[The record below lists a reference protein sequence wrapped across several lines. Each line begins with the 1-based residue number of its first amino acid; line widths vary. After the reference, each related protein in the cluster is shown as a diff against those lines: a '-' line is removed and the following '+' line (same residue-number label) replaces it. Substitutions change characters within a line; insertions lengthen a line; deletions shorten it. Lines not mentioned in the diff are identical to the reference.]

1 VRFTSQKFKDDP
13 PVNVVSLIDVILNLI
28 VFFVLTTTFV
38 GTSAISVDL
47 PTSSAKTSQ
56 EPRELYVTVTK
67 DGKIYVDK
75 PTGAGPVGLEE
86 LEKVLSNTARQNKDT
101 LIIVRADEMTTH
113 GTVVAVMDA
122 AKNCG
127 LNRLAIATKS
137 REAVGKTKK

>member
-1 VRFTSQKFKDDP
+1 MRFTAQKSKEDP

-56 EPRELYVTVTK
+56 ESRELYVTVTR

-75 PTGAGPVGLEE
+75 PTGAGSVSLEE
-86 LEKVLSNTARQNKDT
+86 LEKVLSKAARENRDT
-101 LIIVRADEMTTH
+101 LIIVRADEMATH
-113 GTVVAVMDA
+113 GAVVAVMDT

-137 REAVGKTKK
+137 RESGGKGKK